1 MDSFNSQKEL
11 NRSVQGQYPFLR
23 LQLHTNHLS
32 LEVAALLNCPRK
44 CLGLR
49 ATAKGTIAGCIN
61 LKAQG
66 QWIDCSK
73 LGSTGM
79 LIPGDVDE
87 ISEIASTARYI
98 VLVEKDAVF
107 QRLNE
112 DRIFDVV
119 PLIIVTA
126 RTSYAYFIFELI
138 ANSIGGMPDVAT
150 RYGGELTYCATHRY
164 LGC

>member
-1 MDSFNSQKEL
+1 
-11 NRSVQGQYPFLR
+11 
-23 LQLHTNHLS
+23 
-32 LEVAALLNCPRK
+32 
-44 CLGLR
+44 
-49 ATAKGTIAGCIN
+49 
-61 LKAQG
+61 
-66 QWIDCSK
+66 
-73 LGSTGM
+73 M

-126 RTSYAYFIFELI
+126 RTSYAYVNFELI
-138 ANSIGGMPDVAT
+138 ALSIGGMPDVAT
-150 RYGGELTYCATHRY
+150 RYGGELTSWTTHR
-164 LGC
+164 

>member
-1 MDSFNSQKEL
+1 
-11 NRSVQGQYPFLR
+11 
-23 LQLHTNHLS
+23 
-32 LEVAALLNCPRK
+32 
-44 CLGLR
+44 
-49 ATAKGTIAGCIN
+49 
-61 LKAQG
+61 
-66 QWIDCSK
+66 
-73 LGSTGM
+73 M

-126 RTSYAYFIFELI
+126 RTSYVNFLVELI
-138 ANSIGGMPDVAT
+138 ANSIIGGMPDVAT
-150 RYGGELTYCATHRY
+150 RYGGELMSCATH
-164 LGC
+164 